1 MGKYDPL
8 RRYLERHRHE
18 DLTLSFEELEQLV
31 GQLPPSAHQHRAWWA
46 NTRSHPNAVAW
57 LDAGWSLTDVDL
69 VARRVHF
76 RRMDSPRP
84 ATRPRI
90 DDSTAKR
97 GSSASNSVG
106 PPVEGSLREL
116 DLAHSLIVV
125 ACSGT
130 KRTGSSTT
138 TGTSV
143 LDVLQGD
150 LSDELSYRRRQ
161 NAEQAGIDESTLL
174 PAIDRYAGTLYT
186 AGRSAIKSLLHH
198 GAAVLVISGGY
209 GLVLADEPVG
219 MYEQVFRPT
228 MWPNRLIQRCLAGF
242 AEATGVR
249 QVIGLLSATTG
260 YARVFQ
266 GVAWPRPVDHVLL
279 ASPETTTGAMVKAPR
294 AQGEWIAAL
303 TELGRVPESWSSSD
317 GLQMKVRRL

>member
-57 LDAGWSLTDVDL
+57 LDAGWSLADVDL
-69 VARRVHF
+69 GTRRVRF

-84 ATRPRI
+84 AKRPRI
-90 DDSTAKR
+90 DDSTARR

-106 PPVEGSLREL
+106 PVERSLREL
-116 DLAHSLIVV
+116 DLAHTLIVV

-130 KRTGSSTT
+130 KRTGSSPT

-143 LDVLQGD
+143 LDVLRRD
-150 LSDELSYRRRQ
+150 LSDELSYRRRR
-161 NAEQAGIDESTLL
+161 NAEQAAIDESTLL
-174 PAIDRYAGTLYT
+174 PAIDRYDGALYT
-186 AGRSAIKSLLHH
+186 AGRSAIKSLVHR
-198 GAAVLVISGGY
+198 GAGVLVISGGY

-219 MYEQVFRPT
+219 MYEQVFRPA
-228 MWPNRLIQRCLAGF
+228 MWPGRLIQRCLAGF

-249 QVIGLLSATTG
+249 QVIGVLSATTG
-260 YARVFQ
+260 YARVFR
-266 GVAWPRPVDHVLL
+266 GIAWPRPVDQVLL
-279 ASPETTTGAMVKAPR
+279 ACPEATTGAMVKAPR

-303 TELGRVPESWSSSD
+303 AELGRIPESWSSSD